1 MDNASGL
8 PVSLA
13 DIEAAAERLKGEIVA
28 TPTTP
33 AAALLPLVGTSLHL
47 KLETLQRTGSFK
59 ERGAL
64 NTLKSLSPTEAK
76 RGVIAASAG
85 NHAQG
90 LAYHGTRLGIP
101 VTIVM
106 PAQTPFVK
114 VEKTEGYGAKIVL
127 EGEDFMA
134 AEAEASRLS
143 QESGATLVHP
153 YDDARVIAGQG
164 TIGLEMLAAQPAL
177 DTVIVPI
184 GGGGLIGGIATA
196 IKNLRPDIRVVGVQ
210 VESFAGMKSV
220 IEGRAAP
227 TGGTTLAEGI
237 AVKSPGHLTRQLV
250 AAYVDEIV
258 TVTEPL
264 IERAIQTLA
273 ERQNLVAEGAGASGL
288 AAILA
293 DNARWKGRQIGM
305 VVTGGN
311 VDARVLSSIL
321 MRGLVRDGRLIRIR
335 AELGDRPGTLAL
347 FTQVVAAASGNI
359 VEVVHQRMF
368 LDVSVKNTEIDVVI
382 ETRSRSHVAE
392 LIAKLIASGFP
403 TRLLDA

>member
-1 MDNASGL
+1 MDSAGGL

-13 DIEAAAERLKGEIVA
+13 DIQAASERLKGDIVA
-28 TPTTP
+28 TPTTL
-33 AAALLPLVGTSLHL
+33 AVAISDLVGSSLYL

-64 NTLKSLSPTEAK
+64 NTLKSLTTAEAE

-127 EGEDFMA
+127 EGEDFTA
-134 AEAEASRLS
+134 AEAVAARLA
-143 QESGATLVHP
+143 EERGLTLVHP

-164 TIGLEMLAAQPAL
+164 TIGLEMLGAQPTL

-184 GGGGLIGGIATA
+184 GGGGLIGGIAAA
-196 IKNLRPDIRVVGVQ
+196 IKSLRPEIRVIGVQ

-220 IEGRAAP
+220 IEGRPAP

-237 AVKSPGHLTRQLV
+237 AVKSPGRLTRQLV

-258 TVTEPL
+258 TVNEPL

-273 ERQNLVAEGAGASGL
+273 ERQNLIAEGAGAASL

-293 DNARWKGRQIGM
+293 DTARWKGRQIGL
-305 VVTGGN
+305 VICGGN
-311 VDARVLSSIL
+311 IDARVLSSIL
-321 MRGLVRDGRLIRIR
+321 MRGLVRDGRLVRIR

-347 FTQVVAAASGNI
+347 FTQVVANASGNI

-392 LIAKLIASGFP
+392 LIAKLIANGFP